1 MYPALDSTTRQGERA
16 ALAATWKSGDG
27 KARTGR
33 KAGRFLLD
41 PNRHPFEDSLE
52 AGLDISARGRVNT
65 GMAEK
70 FLLHPII
77 VAVLSPALALA
88 AALGPPSWTDTPTVP
103 GDTQMT
109 LNWRPGVGAF
119 TSCRVRYRTSNSSEP
134 WAPISNLP
142 ASLIL
147 QR

>member
-1 MYPALDSTTRQGERA
+1 MEFIFA
-16 ALAATWKSGDG
+16 
-27 KARTGR
+27 
-33 KAGRFLLD
+33 
-41 PNRHPFEDSLE
+41 
-52 AGLDISARGRVNT
+52 V
-65 GMAEK
+65 M
-70 FLLHPII
+70 
-77 VAVLSPALALA
+77 VAMLSPALALA
-88 AALGPPSWTDTPTVP
+88 AVLGPPSWTDTPTVP